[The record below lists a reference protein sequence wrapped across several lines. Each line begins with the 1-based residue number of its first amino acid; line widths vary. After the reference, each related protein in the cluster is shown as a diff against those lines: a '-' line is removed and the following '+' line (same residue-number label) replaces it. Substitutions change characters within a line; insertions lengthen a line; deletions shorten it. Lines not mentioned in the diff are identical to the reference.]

1 MKQESLANSSAAP
14 AEEPS
19 AFAVSSSRIMRR
31 SMDDPAASAAK
42 TDAFR
47 TASTA
52 AIPTTRV
59 EALSPEHLL
68 SSLDSLL
75 LNVDAEKAKKVFAH
89 ELSKVKKAVGS
100 AFFGDLG
107 GKRKRDAEVA
117 IGGGDEDDDR
127 NRDSQRYSEQFKQ
140 VAHTLQ

>member
-1 MKQESLANSSAAP
+1 
-14 AEEPS
+14 
-19 AFAVSSSRIMRR
+19 
-31 SMDDPAASAAK
+31 MDDPAASAAK

-117 IGGGDEDDDR
+117 IGDEDDDCD
-127 NRDSQRYSEQFKQ
+127 RDSQRYSEQFKQ
-140 VAHTLQ
+140 VARWPSAVHTLQ